1 MNKTKQTL
9 HKWRGSL
16 QTHVA
21 SFNLVS
27 KISHLKSRYKR
38 LYAKTLTRLHQKL
51 TTNLSWYRNWHQWRY
66 HKHFQYGAISLSAIV
81 IVAVLSITTLVHASG
96 STWTQTDWSGGVGT
110 STTNQYSSQT
120 NDTTSTA
127 NQVTLAQSS
136 GPAWYNASW
145 GYRKSITFNN
155 TTANIGTTAETLTN
169 FPVLVELTS
178 SNFNFSK
185 AQSVGQDIRFTA
197 SDGVSLLSYQIESW
211 DSVAQQAYI

>member
-127 NQVTLAQSS
+127 NQVTLSTTSNLFTNSNFSSNISSWNTGMAPNLISGLSLWLKASSIAQTNGTAVGSWPDSS
-136 GPAWYNASW
+136 GNGNNA
-145 GYRKSITFNN
+145 T
-155 TTANIGTTAETLTN
+155 
-169 FPVLVELTS
+169 
-178 SNFNFSK
+178 
-185 AQSVGQDIRFTA
+185 
-197 SDGVSLLSYQIESW
+197 
-211 DSVAQQAYI
+211 QATG